1 MLKNL
6 WKLALPAALLLAGP
20 LPPLPGQAAE
30 SPQPWEL
37 VSPKGV
43 QHIEPV
49 EVLPHDMDLNGK
61 TVVLRWNGKPN
72 GDNVLHRLADLLNRK
87 FEGIKVIKSWE
98 VDKNASMG
106 GTDRAAFGGTDGVA
120 DLIAGMG
127 PNLVIASQ
135 GD

>member
-1 MLKNL
+1 MFKQL
-6 WKLALPAALLLAGP
+6 WKLAMPAALLLAAP
-20 LPPLPGQAAE
+20 APGQAAE
-30 SPQPWEL
+30 APQQWEL

-49 EVLPHDMDLNGK
+49 KVLPHDMDLNGK

-72 GDNVLHRLADLLNRK
+72 GDNVLHHLAELLNQK
-87 FEGIKVIKSWE
+87 FKDIRVIKSWE
-98 VDKNASMG
+98 VDRNTSMG

-120 DLIAGMG
+120 DLIGKMG
-127 PNLVIASQ
+127 PDLVIASQ